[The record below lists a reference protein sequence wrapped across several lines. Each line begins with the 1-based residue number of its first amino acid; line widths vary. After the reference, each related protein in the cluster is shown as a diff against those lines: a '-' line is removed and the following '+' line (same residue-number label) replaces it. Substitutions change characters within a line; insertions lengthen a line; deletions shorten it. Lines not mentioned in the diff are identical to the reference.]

1 MGIGQWGYRRVARPV
16 LFRLGK
22 SDPETAHHRTLSAL
36 STLSRSSAALRALGA
51 LHRRHPHPRTV
62 FGVDFPS
69 LVGLAA
75 GMDKDGLALRA
86 WPAMGFGHVE
96 VGTVTAHAQPGN
108 PRPRMFR
115 LRRSE
120 AVVNRMGFNNAGA
133 AALGARLAALGPI
146 GVPLGISLGKSKI
159 TSVNDAVGD
168 YLQSLRA
175 VYSYADYIAVNVS
188 SPNTPG
194 LRTLQDREPLDEL
207 LAALTAEAGSLAWN
221 HGGRLGRRPVPV
233 LVKIAPDLSDQAIG
247 DLLEVC
253 VDRGIAG
260 LIATNT
266 TLGRPDIVPAEA
278 PLAAEAGGL
287 SGRPLFSRALEVVRF
302 VAEHCDLPVI
312 GVGGIGHP
320 DDGLRMLDA
329 GASLLQLYTGLIFH
343 GPPLVTGLNKAI
355 AGRGRADGGPAEKDR
370 TEKDR

>member
-22 SDPETAHHRTLSAL
+22 GDPETAHHRTVSAL
-36 STLSRSSAALRALGA
+36 STLSGSSVALRALGA
-51 LHRRHPHPRTV
+51 LHRRHPLPCTV

-221 HGGRLGRRPVPV
+221 HGGRLGRPVPV

-278 PLAAEAGGL
+278 SLAAEAGGL

-343 GPPLVTGLNKAI
+343 GPSLVTGLNKAI
-355 AGRGRADGGPAEKDR
+355 AGRGRGGGGPATDDRAGKDR
-370 TEKDR
+370 